1 MFYNLKKDGYKNKQL
16 LLFFAMYSM
25 FAIVFGK
32 MYTVLMYGRGNIITA
47 GLSSYGGLFG
57 VVIASI
63 IFERIISTDKSVIKY
78 TILSLPLTYGLTKIA
93 CSIVGCC
100 SGIPYEGIFKVKYLG
115 EMNIWQFPVQM
126 AEVIV
131 FIILFIILLRFK
143 DKKYINYITLFL
155 VCLFKFLLDFLRY
168 DHVKEIITRNQ
179 IFSIVV
185 IVTVIVLFII
195 EYKKKTRIL

>member
-78 TILSLPLTYGLTKIA
+78 TILSLPLNL
-93 CSIVGCC
+93 
-100 SGIPYEGIFKVKYLG
+100 FK
-115 EMNIWQFPVQM
+115 NILFLYINQ
-126 AEVIV
+126 ITIHYH
-131 FIILFIILLRFK
+131 FIINK
-143 DKKYINYITLFL
+143 
-155 VCLFKFLLDFLRY
+155 
-168 DHVKEIITRNQ
+168 
-179 IFSIVV
+179 
-185 IVTVIVLFII
+185 
-195 EYKKKTRIL
+195 

>member
-185 IVTVIVLFII
+185 IVTAIVLFII

>member
-32 MYTVLMYGRGNIITA
+32 MYTVLMYGIGNIITA